1 MPLALLISSHVAAS
15 TVGGGASAPVLNAAG
30 IDSMLVPTVLYGRH
44 PGWGAPGGAAVAQDV
59 FQSMLDAIEAQGLFK
74 RTDLVLTGYFADP
87 GQVFAAA
94 AAIDAVREARRGD
107 DVRPLIVVDPV
118 LGDAPDGL
126 YVAPQI
132 ALAIRDQLLPRADLV
147 TPNAFELG
155 HLTGRLLTDLGSMLR
170 AARALERPALV
181 SSLPRH
187 GRLGVMYVDGDEA
200 WLVTHERCPQAP
212 KGTGDV
218 LTAEFAAA
226 RLGGLDPRPAL
237 ERAVAAT
244 VSLVMRANELDSPE
258 LPLVAAIAARRD
270 PLITLEAEAL

>member
-44 PGWGAPGGAAVAQDV
+44 PGWGAPGGAAVAADLV
-59 FQSMLDAIEAQGLFK
+59 QSMLEAIEAQGLYT
-74 RTDLVLTGYFADP
+74 RTDMVLTGYFGDP
-87 GQVFAAA
+87 AQVFAAA
-94 AAIDAVREARRGD
+94 AAIDAVREARRGEAE
-107 DVRPLIVVDPV
+107 RPWVVVDPV

-170 AARALERPALV
+170 AARALECPALV
-181 SSLPRH
+181 SSLPRR
-187 GRLGVMYVDGDEA
+187 GRIGVMYCDGDEA
-200 WLVTHERCPQAP
+200 WMVTHERCPHAP

-226 RLGGLDPRPAL
+226 RLRGLEPKPAL
-237 ERAVAAT
+237 EHAVAAT
-244 VSLVMRANELDSPE
+244 VSLVMRANEMDSSE
-258 LPLVAAIAARRD
+258 LPLVAEIAARHA
-270 PLITLEAEAL
+270 PLITLAAQAL